1 MAGEGGNII
10 RNVFGKSYKEAEHI
24 MKDASKGTLDF
35 KSPQENT
42 FYGKQGGKKF
52 DEYQGKKETQ
62 QLLVK
67 AVKCYEDF
75 ACTKEVKMIKKGVS
89 YYFKATQYSRTP
101 TKAELKNLKWAIQY
115 DGTPLANAPQVT
127 GEDKISYAVPKVREV
142 NKLRVY
148 AFFKAPL
155 KSVSVQVDLKNGSY
169 IIVIG
174 TQSHSSSQARNLLLQ
189 DVGPGSKL
197 MFVHQGIRRMRLNPD
212 IKFEYLLCVRDY
224 SSAQRKAIKEAVE
237 NKFKGKYVEV
247 SSAQDVINYINN
259 GSDRNLRPIKQLIFY
274 SHGVVGEISLG
285 LAPAGIDITAYSF
298 EKEEAAKLKK
308 ESFSDDAN
316 IYLFSCRSGIGNSNI
331 SRSIYIDPN
340 GSKTDVNNRYNV
352 LSTES
357 IAQKLANSTKATVHA
372 YLRRTDYEETLF
384 TTDELCFSD
393 YMKIREGNNSIKPSN
408 KCSRYSYLLD
418 KNYKLTSA
426 ETKRWEDWK
435 VIESNM
441 KKIDDAWFDPDG
453 ARNNV
458 KAAPSPEGVPDDMKT
473 FKPL

>member
-1 MAGEGGNII
+1 MAGEGGNIV
-10 RNVFGKSYKEAEHI
+10 RNVFGKSYKEAESI
-24 MKDASKGTLDF
+24 MKDASNGPLDF
-35 KSPQENT
+35 KSPHENT
-42 FYGKQGGKKF
+42 FYGKKGGKKF
-52 DEYQGKKETQ
+52 DEYQAKKETQ
-62 QLLVK
+62 SLLVK
-67 AVKCYEDF
+67 EVKCYEDF
-75 ACTKEVKMIKKGVS
+75 ACTKEVKIIKKEVK

-101 TKAELKNLKWAIQY
+101 SKAELKTLKWAIQY
-115 DGTPLANAPQVT
+115 DGNPLVNAPQVT
-127 GEDKISYAVPKVREV
+127 GEEKISFAVPEERKIST
-142 NKLRVY
+142 LRVY
-148 AFFKAPL
+148 AFFKGPL
-155 KSVSVQVDLKNGSY
+155 KNVSAQADLKNGSY

-174 TQSHSSSQARNLLLQ
+174 TQSHSSSQARNWLLQ

-197 MFVHQGIRRMRLNPD
+197 MFVHQGLRRMRLNPH
-212 IKFEYLLCVRDY
+212 IKFEYLLCIRDY
-224 SSAQRKAIKEAVE
+224 SSAQRNAIKEAVE

-259 GSDRNLRPIKQLIFY
+259 DTNRNLRPIKQLIFY

-285 LAPAGIDITAYSF
+285 LAPAGMDITAYSF
-298 EKEEAAKLKK
+298 EKEEVAKLKK
-308 ESFSDDAN
+308 ESFSDEAN

-331 SRSIYIDPN
+331 SRTIYINPK
-340 GSKTDVNNRYNV
+340 GSKTDANNRYNI

-357 IAQKLANSTKATVHA
+357 IAQKFANSTKATVHA

-393 YMKIREGNNSIKPSN
+393 YMKIRQGNNSIKPSN

-418 KNYKLTSA
+418 KKYKLNSA

-435 VIESNM
+435 AIESNM
-441 KKIDDAWFDPDG
+441 KNIDDAWFDPDG

-458 KAAPSPEGVPDDMKT
+458 KAAPSPEGVPGDMKT